1 MNDEGV
7 KNMII
12 HKTTLN
18 NDIVKLQSLISEKK
32 KYIKVLEKELWKI
45 YHHEW
50 IKINDGDD
58 LCSKHCKHC
67 RLYCLS
73 YLYY

>member
-32 KYIKVLEKELWKI
+32 KYIKVLEKELWKKCN
-45 YHHEW
+45 HEW

-58 LCSKHCKHC
+58 LCSKQCKHC
-67 RLYCLS
+67 G
-73 YLYY
+73 LYYLSNLYY